1 MGVGVGKLKINLE
14 NDFSGIDK
22 DDVGK
27 VQIVRDYILNDMW
40 WDNVDYI
47 LRFTEP
53 IYEMIQVVDT
63 YRPILQRVLGFN
75 DRKSEE
81 RNILV

>member
-14 NDFSGIDK
+14 NDFFGVDK

-27 VQIVRDYILNDMW
+27 VQIVRDYILNDVW

-53 IYEMIQVVDT
+53 IYEMI
-63 YRPILQRVLGFN
+63 
-75 DRKSEE
+75 
-81 RNILV
+81 